1 MGVLAKKK
9 IYPSNEETPAIG
21 SPNSRQR
28 PAGVGERTDSRM
40 TSQMNSQINNQI
52 NNQINSQ
59 PARGQLPGQLNR
71 THPLK
76 QSDAD
81 ESQRFNSAKRNRT
94 FIIRKAF
101 ANGLNQLSS
110 TIKRPVNHG
119 RLTKLDSNNV
129 ELIQNKYRTNGW
141 SPPIHPLQVAAAFV
155 FLLMTGLLFY
165 YLLPMIG
172 LDDEWLIYLIYAAC
186 ILITVVHL
194 ILHIVAS
201 KHFG

>member
-9 IYPSNEETPAIG
+9 IYPTANEEAPSQPIGSSNAPAAIG
-21 SPNSRQR
+21 GLRTGGRLESR
-28 PAGVGERTDSRM
+28 
-40 TSQMNSQINNQI
+40 
-52 NNQINSQ
+52 INSQ
-59 PARGQLPGQLNR
+59 SLGQPNR
-71 THPLK
+71 TYPLK
-76 QSDAD
+76 QQNSLAGD
-81 ESQRFNSAKRNRT
+81 ESQRFNNAKRNRT

-101 ANGLNQLSS
+101 QSGLNQLSS

-129 ELIQNKYRTNGW
+129 ELIQNKHRTNGW

-172 LDDEWLIYLIYAAC
+172 LDDERLIYLIYAAC

-201 KHFG
+201 K